1 MKYFHVFVVIV
12 VALLQLHSPSFS
24 QPPSLSVSGR
34 VFDSEGQPIPY
45 ATIVLNILAKDTI
58 LLGAITNYDGFF
70 AMHNVPRD
78 RIKITVSFIGY
89 ASFSNELNLS
99 AEMPYQNL
107 DSIVLLP
114 KDAELQEVV
123 VQGERVGLRALV
135 DKDVFIPDAQSIKSS
150 ATGLD
155 LLSKIPGIRVRSK
168 DQEISVEGSSNVLIL
183 VNGAS
188 SDRNLSAINPRD
200 VDRVEVIRNPTTAF
214 ESDVLA
220 VLNIVLKTERERG
233 VHIATNLEYSFVN
246 LQNNSNA
253 QIDYIFDKLRFFAGY
268 NLNVFKERNVME
280 TSNRRDFEG
289 NDINE
294 FNSESPE
301 NLMRRERHRM
311 QYGADYQINEKNT
324 LSFTG
329 NMILSDF
336 EDFQLTRSKWL
347 QNNNTIL
354 QSNTNDM
361 SFHDAKQHNY
371 NLFYNLKFKPKQ
383 ELKLNSNLFFMNRTR
398 YDKYVNNTI
407 YHPEMAT
414 EQTNRSEETINEMR
428 SINVKIDYSQPIN
441 ESIVWNMGYQFFR
454 RQILNDFIDSD
465 NAIEIEYLDYRNS
478 LYGDFAYK
486 KGKFSFRAGV
496 RLEHLT
502 IDISD
507 TLSNQDLHPLPLG
520 SIMYSINQRN
530 NISFTY
536 NRRLRYPSYQ
546 MLIPFDYY
554 SGNAAYVSSGNPN
567 LKPERQHSLTLRHT
581 YKNNNLFAS
590 TSLYYQDID
599 NVFGMVRMI
608 DNGVLRSR
616 WENIDWANK
625 IGVRLSGNATFFD
638 IIELDADINIY
649 HSYYSSSQY
658 NGLSYQ
664 TYLGLSCFLP
674 SDISLGVDFTLG
686 LSESRID
693 MQISESQ
700 FIEKI
705 SLSKDVF
712 NGKGTLGFAL
722 INPTTVRFNMKSW
735 DSSFDDIS
743 KLRYSTPVYLLNYT
757 YFFSSGKK
765 KQSLQREQIM
775 QEEQIK

>member
-1 MKYFHVFVVIV
+1 MI
-12 VALLQLHSPSFS
+12 ALLQSPCFS
-24 QPPSLSVSGR
+24 QTTTLDVSGR
-34 VFDSEGQPIPY
+34 VFDTEGQPIPY
-45 ATIVLNILAKDTI
+45 ATIVLNVLVKDTI

-70 AMHNVPRD
+70 TIRNVPRD
-78 RIKITVSFIGY
+78 RIKITVSFIGF
-89 ASFSNELNLS
+89 ASFSREISLTD
-99 AEMPYQNL
+99 EIPYQDL
-107 DSIVLLP
+107 DSIVLKP
-114 KDAELQEVV
+114 IDAELQEVV

-135 DKDVFIPDAQSIKSS
+135 DKYVFIPDAQSIKPS

-155 LLSKIPGIRVRSK
+155 LISKIPGIRVRSR
-168 DQEISVEGSSNVLIL
+168 DQEISVAGSSNVLIL

-188 SDRNLSAINPRD
+188 SDRNLNAISPRD
-200 VDRVEVIRNPTTAF
+200 IERIEVIKNPGAAF

-220 VLNIVLKTERERG
+220 VLNIVLKSEREKG
-233 VHIATNLEYSFVN
+233 VYIATNLEYSFVN

-253 QIDYIFDKLRFFAGY
+253 QIDYIFDKLRVFAGY
-268 NLNVFKERNVME
+268 NLNVFKEKNVVE
-280 TSNRRDFEG
+280 IRNRRDFEG
-289 NDINE
+289 NDIND

-301 NLMRRERHRM
+301 NLMRRESHRL
-311 QYGADYQINEKNT
+311 QYGADYQINEKNA

-336 EDFQLTRSKWL
+336 EDFQLTQSKLL

-371 NLFYNLKFKPKQ
+371 NLFYSLKFKPKQ

-407 YHPEMAT
+407 YHPEMTT

-428 SINVKIDYSQPIN
+428 SINVKVDYSQPLK
-441 ESIVWNMGYQFFR
+441 ESTVWHIGYQLFH
-454 RQILNDFIDSD
+454 RQIFNDFIDSD
-465 NAIEIEYLDYRNS
+465 NVINIDYLDYRNS
-478 LYGDFAYK
+478 FYGDFAFK
-486 KGKFSFRAGV
+486 KGKLSFRAGL
-496 RLEHLT
+496 RMEHLT
-502 IDISD
+502 INISD

-530 NISFTY
+530 NIGLTY
-536 NRRLRYPSYQ
+536 NRRLRYPSFQ
-546 MLIPFDYY
+546 MLLPFDYY
-554 SGNAAYVSSGNPN
+554 SGNTAYVSSGNPN

-581 YKNNNLFAS
+581 YKNNKLFTS
-590 TSLYYQDID
+590 TSLYYQKMD
-599 NVFGMVRMI
+599 NVFGMVRLI

-616 WENIDWANK
+616 WENIDWANT
-625 IGVRLSGNATFFD
+625 IGVRLSGNASFFD
-638 IIELDADINIY
+638 FIELDADINIY
-649 HSYYSSSQY
+649 QSYYSSSQY
-658 NGLSYQ
+658 NGVSYQ
-664 TYLGLSCFLP
+664 TYLGLTCFLP
-674 SDISLGVDFTLG
+674 SDISLGVDFSLG

-693 MQISESQ
+693 MQISESP

-712 NGKGTLGFAL
+712 NGKGNLGCAL

-735 DSSFDDIS
+735 DSSFEDIS
-743 KLRYSTPVYLLNYT
+743 KLRYNTPVYLLKFT

>member
-1 MKYFHVFVVIV
+1 MIKKNYLFIFSVI
-12 VALLQLHSPSFS
+12 ALLQSPCFS
-24 QPPSLSVSGR
+24 QTTTLGVSGR
-34 VFDSEGQPIPY
+34 VFDTEGQPIPY
-45 ATIVLNILAKDTI
+45 ATIVLNILARDTI
-58 LLGAITNYDGFF
+58 MLGAITNYDGFF
-70 AMHNVPRD
+70 TIRNVTGERV
-78 RIKITVSFIGY
+78 KITVSFIGF
-89 ASFSNELNLS
+89 ASFTRELNLT
-99 AEMPYQNL
+99 AEIPYRNL
-107 DSIVLLP
+107 DSIVLQP
-114 KDAELQEVV
+114 THAELQEVV

-155 LLSKIPGIRVRSK
+155 LLSKIPGIRVRPR

-188 SDRNLSAINPRD
+188 SDRNLSAISPRD
-200 VDRVEVIRNPTTAF
+200 IERIEVIKNPTTAF

-253 QIDYIFDKLRFFAGY
+253 QIDYIFDKFRIFAGY

-280 TSNRRDFEG
+280 TRNRQDFEG

-294 FNSESPE
+294 FYSESPE
-301 NLMRRERHRM
+301 NLMRRESHRM
-311 QYGADYQINEKNT
+311 QYGADYQINEKNA

-329 NMILSDF
+329 NMILADF
-336 EDFQLTRSKWL
+336 EDFQLTKSNLL
-347 QNNNTIL
+347 QNSNTIL
-354 QSNTNDM
+354 QSITNDV
-361 SFHDAKQHNY
+361 SFYDAKQHNY
-371 NLFYNLKFKPKQ
+371 NLFYSLKFRPKQ

-398 YDKYVNNTI
+398 EDKYVNNSI
-407 YHPEMAT
+407 YHPEMAI

-428 SINVKIDYSQPIN
+428 SINVKVDYSQFLN
-441 ESIVWNMGYQFFR
+441 ESTVWNMGYQLFR
-454 RQILNDFIDSD
+454 RQIFNDFIDSD
-465 NAIEIEYLDYRNS
+465 NAIDIEYLDSRNS
-478 LYGDFAYK
+478 FYGDFAYK
-486 KGKFSFRAGV
+486 KGKLSFRAGV

-502 IDISD
+502 INISD
-507 TLSNQDLHPLPLG
+507 TLSIQDLHPLPLG

-530 NISFTY
+530 NIGFTY
-536 NRRLRYPSYQ
+536 NRRLRYPSFQ

-581 YKNNNLFAS
+581 YKNNNLFTS
-590 TSLYYQDID
+590 TSLYYQNID
-599 NVFGMVRMI
+599 NVFGMARLI

-625 IGVRLSGNATFFD
+625 IGVRLSGNASFFD
-638 IIELDADINIY
+638 FIELDADINIY

-664 TYLGLSCFLP
+664 TYFGLSCFLP

-693 MQISESQ
+693 MHISESL

-712 NGKGTLGFAL
+712 KAKGTLGFAL

-735 DSSFDDIS
+735 DSSFEDIS
-743 KLRYSTPVYLLNYT
+743 KLKYNTPVYLLKFT